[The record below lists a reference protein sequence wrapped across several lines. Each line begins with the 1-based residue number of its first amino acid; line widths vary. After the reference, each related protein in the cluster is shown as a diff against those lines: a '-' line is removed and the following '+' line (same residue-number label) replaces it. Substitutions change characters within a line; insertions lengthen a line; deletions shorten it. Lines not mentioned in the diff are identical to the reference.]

1 MSDDFFL
8 LQTPDG
14 SFLDV
19 TRNGYE
25 LLTSCGVQLPEVCL
39 SLVCLDECWVKVDGS
54 QMITFFRL
62 AHSFEDMKH
71 TISARWLANSNQERS
86 HFPHNFRISYEFP
99 CFIIKVKIS
108 CVH

>member
-25 LLTSCGVQLPEVCL
+25 LLTSCGVQLPEVCI
-39 SLVCLDECWVKVDGS
+39 SLVCLDECWVKVDRS
-54 QMITFFRL
+54 QMIAFVRL
-62 AHSFEDMKH
+62 AHSFKDMKH
-71 TISARWLANSNQERS
+71 TISTRWLAISLIIFGS
-86 HFPHNFRISYEFP
+86 HMNIL
-99 CFIIKVKIS
+99 FIIKVKIS